1 MPRKEKKSKS
11 DLRGSKPEK
20 GKGDKS
26 NKEEGAEEVSPNLPA
41 AGQHASTKNSPSA
54 SKPTSPFLIFFGTP
68 VRPITQKKWGIFVC
82 GATKEPI
89 LCRTGR
95 PLKQSIFC

>member
-26 NKEEGAEEVSPNLPA
+26 NKEEGAEEISPNLPA
-41 AGQHASTKNSPSA
+41 AGQHASTKNSICI
-54 SKPTSPFLIFFGTP
+54 KTDI
-68 VRPITQKKWGIFVC
+68 
-82 GATKEPI
+82 
-89 LCRTGR
+89 
-95 PLKQSIFC
+95 SIFDFFWYAL